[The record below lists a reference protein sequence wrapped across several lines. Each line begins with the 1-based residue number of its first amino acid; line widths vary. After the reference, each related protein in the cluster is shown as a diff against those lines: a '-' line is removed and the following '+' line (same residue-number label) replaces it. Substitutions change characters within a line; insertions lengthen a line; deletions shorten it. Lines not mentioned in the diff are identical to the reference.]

1 MECRSDVSARVN
13 AVLRV
18 AFRVPRDRAEDARVL
33 LDLVPEGF
41 EELEVDSEV
50 ELAAYVDAEGER
62 ALGAVFPGARAT
74 AVEPGW
80 EDAWRRFHR
89 PVEVGG
95 VWIGPLWER
104 PPPDIPAVLIEPGRA
119 FGTGRTRR
127 RGSASSTW
135 LASSLAACST
145 SAVGRA
151 WWRWQLR
158 DWGTSR
164 LRRSTSTPS
173 PSNAHG
179 TTPLATTFRST
190 WPSWTPS
197 STSCRRHALPWST
210 SFVPRS
216 RACSRVSTWPSP
228 SRPATSPPRHRPR
241 PAGAR
246 AARARRLGGRRPCAS
261 ASAARRARFALGGD
275 VLGPVSRLQGV
286 VCGCAGDS

>member
-1 MECRSDVSARVN
+1 MPCFGSLSACRATGPRPHGPAAR
-13 AVLRV
+13 
-18 AFRVPRDRAEDARVL
+18 PRPGGSSKSWRST
-33 LDLVPEGF
+33 GQ
-41 EELEVDSEV
+41 V

-62 ALGAVFPGARAT
+62 ALRRSVSRRTGDGRGAWVGGRLAAFPPAGRGGWCVDRAAVGASAAGHSGGADRAGT
-74 AVEPGW
+74 GVRDRAHPTTRLCIEHLARLEPGSLL
-80 EDAWRRFHR
+80 D
-89 PVEVGG
+89 VGC
-95 VWIGPLWER
+95 GP
-104 PPPDIPAVLIEPGRA
+104 
-119 FGTGRTRR
+119 
-127 RGSASSTW
+127 
-135 LASSLAACST
+135 
-145 SAVGRA
+145 A
-151 WWRWQLR
+151 WWRWQLG

-246 AARARRLGGRRPCAS
+246 LARLERVMGGRRPCAS
-261 ASAARRARFALGGD
+261 ASRSAPSSASRSVATFSARFLGC
-275 VLGPVSRLQGV
+275 GV